1 MNATKSPKPS
11 PVFITRCEQCGNEAH
26 DFVPAR
32 GNCPRCS
39 SPFRVVRRIAQPHA
53 DTTQR
58 AISEGHSRLAVN
70 GRLERLAAEYDRR
83 GDVVLRDQ
91 ARRDIDCM
99 PVSVLTYRD

>member
-11 PVFITRCEQCGNEAH
+11 PVFITRCEHCGNETH
-26 DFVPAR
+26 DFAPGG

-39 SPFRVVRRIAQPHA
+39 SPFRVTRRIASPA
-53 DTTQR
+53 PATSQR

-70 GRLERLAAEYDRR
+70 GRLERLACQYDRR

-91 ARRDIDCM
+91 ARRDIDRL
-99 PVSVLTYRD
+99 P

>member
-11 PVFITRCEQCGNEAH
+11 PVFITRCEHCGHETH
-26 DFVPAR
+26 DFAPGSR

-39 SPFRVVRRIAQPHA
+39 SPFRVTRRIVQPHPN
-53 DTTQR
+53 TTQR

-91 ARRDIDCM
+91 ARRDIDRL
-99 PVSVLTYRD
+99 PV